1 MTRGG
6 AEPMAEHPVDCEGG
20 WIPCWVCDG
29 EGDSHD
35 CGEAEEA
42 EWRAPASEPQA
53 RRPDEPDR
61 RRR

>member
-1 MTRGG
+1 
-6 AEPMAEHPVDCEGG
+6 MAEHPVDCEGG

-53 RRPDEPDR
+53 RRPDEPER
-61 RRR
+61 RRG